1 MALKRGRKIH
11 RKNTWRIEHKAPYN
25 CRRSWKSYRISDQ
38 CRKWCGQQTCNWFIE
53 KIRHQKSN
61 IIGDKAYGSKEIRSY
76 ITENGKSYTIPPKS
90 NTKDPWACDYYLYKE
105 RHLVECFFQKLKWFR
120 RIATRYDTLDS
131 SFLSFVY
138 LASIMIL
145 LKWYNYLDFSNKI

>member
-1 MALKRGRKIH
+1 MKQYGGGLNTKLHTIVDGLGNPVEFLISAGNDADSKHAIDWLKKLDI
-11 RKNTWRIEHKAPYN
+11 T
-25 CRRSWKSYRISDQ
+25 
-38 CRKWCGQQTCNWFIE
+38 
-53 KIRHQKSN
+53 KSN

-138 LASIMIL
+138 LASIIIL
-145 LKWYNYLDFSNKI
+145 LKWYNYLDFSNKVKI